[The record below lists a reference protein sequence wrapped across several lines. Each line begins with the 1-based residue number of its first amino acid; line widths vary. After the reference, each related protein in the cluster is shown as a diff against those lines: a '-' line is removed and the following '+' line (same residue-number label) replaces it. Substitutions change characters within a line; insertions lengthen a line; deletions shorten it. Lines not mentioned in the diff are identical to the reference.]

1 MYIFNYC
8 LRSRVNSSIVSS
20 MKRSYTL
27 LHLRTSIIHN
37 NRTLLPIN
45 RLPGYLM
52 LDRCFMK
59 KMGEKPIYEVYNK
72 KAAQDKVS
80 PSEYELIYSGT
91 GQTYARCLGGITI
104 FAMIVLPSTFFIAY
118 LYVLL
123 TEGKVD
129 LQTFLDIL
137 LMPNSTMELI
147 IMISTLFLL
156 KIASY
161 SFISKYVLRI
171 YRHNAKRQYVGV
183 YINPILP
190 WKNIT
195 CTFETAI
202 KLPNSRQVFI
212 PWHKEYYRLAGHK
225 SIVLRE
231 RFKRPIDYDRMLG
244 LVKTL
249 DE

>member
-8 LRSRVNSSIVSS
+8 LRSRVNSSILST

-27 LHLRTSIIHN
+27 FSRTSIVHN

-52 LDRCFMK
+52 PERCFMK
-59 KMGEKPIYEVYNK
+59 KMGEKPAYNVYNK
-72 KAAQDKVS
+72 KATQDRVS
-80 PSEYELIYSGT
+80 PTEYELIYNGT
-91 GQTYARCLGGITI
+91 GETYARLLSGMVIAAI
-104 FAMIVLPSTFFIAY
+104 IVLPSTFIITY
-118 LYVLL
+118 LYVLF
-123 TEGKVD
+123 TEGKID
-129 LQTFLDIL
+129 LQTYLDIL
-137 LMPNSTMELI
+137 LLPNSTWELL
-147 IMISTLFLL
+147 IMIPVLFLL
-156 KIASY
+156 KIVSY
-161 SFISKYVLRI
+161 NFISKYVVRI
-171 YRHNAKRQYVGV
+171 YKHNAKKQYVGV
-183 YINPILP
+183 YINPVLP

-202 KLPNSRQVFI
+202 KLPDSINVFV

-231 RFKRPIDYDRMLG
+231 RFKRPIDYDRMIG

-249 DE
+249 DK